1 MSDPHYEPPV
11 NPIPPVVLALF
22 LVMAAVEGYF
32 GLGRA
37 GLIGGPEAIG
47 WRNLAIQDYAV
58 NGELFDLMLETGR
71 WPPEHVMRLVTY
83 LFVSGSFTQ
92 AAFAGAMLLALGK
105 LVGEV
110 FSPLATAAVFLVS
123 GISGALAYGLV
134 LDNTGWLFG
143 AFPGVYGLIGAFT
156 YLLWLKLG
164 ELGTNQLRAFTMI
177 GFLMGIQLLFGLLF
191 GGTRDWVADVGG
203 FGAGFLM
210 SFVISPGGWSRLRDR
225 MRQR

>member
-1 MSDPHYEPPV
+1 
-11 NPIPPVVLALF
+11 
-22 LVMAAVEGYF
+22 
-32 GLGRA
+32 
-37 GLIGGPEAIG
+37 
-47 WRNLAIQDYAV
+47 
-58 NGELFDLMLETGR
+58 MLETGR
-71 WPPEHVMRLVTY
+71 WPPEHLMRLVTY

-210 SFVISPGGWSRLRDR
+210 SFVISPGGWARLRDR